1 MQLDG
6 NNLCVTAL
14 YDIGREAYDGRKW
27 KDYLSWFEKILLLKT
42 PFVVYG
48 DSTLRNWVME
58 RREGKPTLFIE
69 QALHDIPCYHYKE
82 AVSSII
88 NSDYFRKNVNQ
99 VHRLECNLP
108 EYTLVIYSKLYWM
121 MDAVSRIGNQN
132 TKVFW
137 VDAGCSRFIDSRL
150 YNTRFPDPVKTNL
163 LGDKFFIQVSRNYP
177 DLISSSSL
185 PENYF
190 WLAKPLTAAGFMGGS
205 IATVSEVAR
214 EVKDIFE
221 NEMLAR
227 GVVATE
233 ENAIG
238 AVMKRRPDMF
248 LGVINSTGHPLQSI
262 HMMGELA

>member
-1 MQLDG
+1 MQLD
-6 NNLCVTAL
+6 NNTLCVTAL

-27 KDYLSWFEKILLLKT
+27 KDYLSWFEQILQLKT

-48 DSTLRNWVME
+48 DKTLRDWVME

-69 QALHDIPCYHYKE
+69 QALQDIPCYHYKE

-88 NSDYFRKNVNQ
+88 NSKQFRNNVSQ

-108 EYTLVIYSKLYWM
+108 EYTLVIYSKLRWM
-121 MDAVSRIGNQN
+121 IDAVSRVGNQN

-137 VDAGCSRFIDSRL
+137 VDAGCSRFIDPRL
-150 YNTRFPDPVKTNL
+150 YNSRFPDPSKIDL

-190 WLAKPLTAAGFMGGS
+190 WLARPLTAAGFMGGS
-205 IATVSEVAR
+205 IETVSKVDAG
-214 EVKDIFE
+214 VKHIFE
-221 NEMLAR
+221 NEMLAK
-227 GVVATE
+227 GVIATE

-238 AVMKRRPDMF
+238 AMMKQNPDMF
-248 LGVINSTGHPLQSI
+248 LGVVNSTGHPLQSI
-262 HMMGELA
+262 HMVGELV